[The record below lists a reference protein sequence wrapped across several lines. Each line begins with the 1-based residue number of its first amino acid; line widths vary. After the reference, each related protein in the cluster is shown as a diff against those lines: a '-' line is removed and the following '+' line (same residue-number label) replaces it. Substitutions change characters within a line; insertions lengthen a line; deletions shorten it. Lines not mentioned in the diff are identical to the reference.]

1 MSAGSRARREEG
13 RGEAA
18 TSRDAETARKVER
31 GTRAQQEGPKGAA
44 EGRRVTKLVRPDLAG
59 SAWRTSPNFA

>member
-31 GTRAQQEGPKGAA
+31 GH
-44 EGRRVTKLVRPDLAG
+44 
-59 SAWRTSPNFA
+59 